1 MRCIALSSI
10 AALAFASI
18 VTMAG
23 EAQAQGYQSASTSTR
38 AVGGRATYNHPP
50 PVNATQKPNLGGGF
64 IEMLVTGR
72 DPTPRVRA
80 VRPDPQAAAP
90 QARAMRPGQQPVSA
104 QAAPIGRAL
113 AQARAQA
120 LEIDLSGPP
129 RVIRAEIPTHREGAA
144 QSQRA
149 PQMAALQQPAEQ
161 RRSVAAGHAI
171 APEYRRQTVDFR
183 GGHAPGT
190 IVVDTSK
197 RFLYLVQ
204 PGGKAIRYGVGV
216 GRQGFSWKGTQ
227 TVSRKAEWPSWRP
240 PAAMLRRQPDL
251 PRFMEGGPDNP
262 LGARALYLGSS
273 LYRIHGTNEPHTI
286 GHAMSSGCVRM
297 LNEDVMDLYERVRV
311 GSKVVV
317 M

>member
-10 AALAFASI
+10 AALAFASF

-23 EAQAQGYQSASTSTR
+23 EAQAQGYRSDSASTR
-38 AVGGRATYNHPP
+38 AVGGRAAYNQPP
-50 PVNATQKPNLGGGF
+50 PVHAARQPNLGGGF

-80 VRPDPQAAAP
+80 VRPDPRAAAP
-90 QARAMRPGQQPVSA
+90 RVTAIRPGRQLL
-104 QAAPIGRAL
+104 QAPAHAGAGL
-113 AQARAQA
+113 QD
-120 LEIDLSGPP
+120 IDLSGPP
-129 RVIRAEIPTHREGAA
+129 RVIRAEIPTHRGGAM
-144 QSQRA
+144 QTLRN
-149 PQMAALQQPAEQ
+149 PQMAALQQPVQ
-161 RRSVAAGHAI
+161 QNRSVAAGHAI
-171 APEYRRQTVDFR
+171 APEYRRQTVEYR
-183 GGHAPGT
+183 GSHAPGT
-190 IVVDTSK
+190 VVVDTGR

-216 GRQGFSWKGTQ
+216 GREGFSWKGTQ

-240 PAAMLRRQPDL
+240 PEAMLRRQPDL
-251 PRFMEGGPDNP
+251 PRFMEGGPANP

-286 GHAMSSGCVRM
+286 GQAMSSGCVRM